1 MKKLKKNSDPTTTTI
16 PVALAVTRVKRWL
29 QILAAM
35 PDFEKKHD
43 SIPRAIFIS
52 FDDIKQLQADY
63 PPDTLKGIRLYF
75 GVAGEDQPMPA
86 SVEDLRGMIV
96 PVLKS
101 PTGRFIDLIE
111 SDEANPNDTSVYD
124 FTSPCPKYCDV
135 NSELYVPY
143 PAE

>member
-1 MKKLKKNSDPTTTTI
+1 MKKLKKSTDPTTTTI

-63 PPDTLKGIRLYF
+63 PPDTLK
-75 GVAGEDQPMPA
+75 
-86 SVEDLRGMIV
+86 
-96 PVLKS
+96 
-101 PTGRFIDLIE
+101 
-111 SDEANPNDTSVYD
+111 
-124 FTSPCPKYCDV
+124 
-135 NSELYVPY
+135 
-143 PAE
+143 